1 MRNYILFSLILI
13 SFFSACVSPEKL
25 RKEYV
30 YFNEGLDSTKMGTY
44 QLVEPI
50 IQKGDLLQITI
61 VSRSSST
68 NQLFSQNYSS
78 GNGGGAG
85 APGGGSGGGAAAG
98 NTYLVDITSGDI
110 KLPILGIIH
119 ADGISKQDL
128 EREIIKRSS
137 DYLKEDPIVNIR
149 YQNFKVT
156 FLGEVGAPGTKSFE
170 SERVTFLEALGAMGG
185 VAKGGDLKNILVFRE
200 QNGKRTMHII
210 DLTKGDFFN
219 SPNYYLKQNDVI
231 YVSPTKKQLASADQ
245 SLTRTLQL
253 ITFGFSF
260 LNIIFL
266 LFNLFK

>member
-1 MRNYILFSLILI
+1 MRNYILLSFLLI

-68 NQLFSQNYSS
+68 NQLFSQNFSS
-78 GNGGGAG
+78 GSSGGTG
-85 APGGGSGGGAAAG
+85 APSGGGGAAGG

-137 DYLKEDPIVNIR
+137 EYLKEDPIVNIR

-185 VAKGGDLKNILVFRE
+185 IAQGGDLKNILVFRE

-231 YVSPTKKQLASADQ
+231 YVSPTKKQLASSDQ
-245 SLTRTLQL
+245 SLTRTMQL

-266 LFNLFK
+266 LFNLFR